1 MPNVNLLFRLFLGAP
16 VRLLHGKPLCAEF
29 GRERLLAQVELRKR
43 MLIRT
48 VSRTVPNNM
57 RDIETERAG
66 VRLALV
72 IALP

>member
-16 VRLLHGKPLCAEF
+16 VRLLHGKPLCAEA
-29 GRERLLAQVELRKR
+29 GRERLLAQVELRER

-48 VSRTVPNNM
+48 VPRTVPDYV
-57 RDIETERAG
+57 RDVEAERAG